1 MNLAMNRRSMKSRTY
16 SRPMLEQVAKAEPS
30 QASQSAYSAA
40 RFQPSSASCHAP
52 TELHAQLIVVWWRDV
67 IDGQKGCQPT
77 CVDDGDSAGAAGPY
91 A

>member
-1 MNLAMNRRSMKSRTY
+1 MSLAMKQRSMKSRTY
-16 SRPMLEQVAKAEPS
+16 SRPMVEQVARVGPGQS
-30 QASQSAYSAA
+30 SQSALSVA